1 MIRRPPRS
9 TRTDTLLP
17 YTTLF
22 RSRSHRQQ
30 RRHRQDARLAAPPL
44 ARRGPRAH
52 LPGPPLMPAPARQ
65 RSAWRETVAGV
76 AFGGYALI
84 GCLAT
89 PLVHRRSEEHTSEL
103 QSLMRI
109 SYAVFCLQKKNKQQ
123 EQYQL

>member
-84 GCLAT
+84 GRLAT
-89 PLVHRRSEEHTSEL
+89 PLVHRYLRRRLAQGRSEERRVGKECVSTCRYRWSPYL
-103 QSLMRI
+103 
-109 SYAVFCLQKKNKQQ
+109 
-123 EQYQL
+123 